1 MSTAELFMDAKEVE
15 EFIRDTLEDDALCT
29 YSIDDGPEYGICP
42 YITFYIYHKPEDY
55 LPLADKMIGIYG
67 EFSKLIDEPFQLV
80 WKADT
85 QDWLPAGDKRLP
97 KLEDLPALARKLR
110 ADDRPFWID
119 ATDQD
124 TEADSARWAFCAR
137 VRDGG
142 MRYTTLKLTFRHKW
156 YNRNQARWQ
165 AFVKGCIAQ
174 LQPEHCYS
182 GFEVG
187 NGGFAILGAYES
199 DVMER
204 ICADYFYGMDIDHT
218 TNMGSH
224 SFSYHRDDPIFDP
237 ELVEG
242 DDPSEKYDNPTM
254 LGAGLRTPTW
264 CFLLTP
270 FWRAK
275 LGKSEA
281 QIRAELDD
289 PRIEITAIPFTVS
302 PHNPDGEPGLWIRL
316 GELDLHPVDK
326 GVPELLVKANRLIKP
341 IRADYLKLL
350 TLDAWEDDPNPR
362 FDYESSL
369 RWMQRFDEDSDW
381 PDAEKRRLG
390 RSGQTSR
397 PNVPANSPCPES
409 GWWFTPAAKGSRR
422 YFKQGDIMPSIEG
435 STYGDTY
442 WLWDTNQENPKL

>member
-1 MSTAELFMDAKEVE
+1 MSTAELFLEPNEIE
-15 EFIRDTLEDDALCT
+15 EFVSDTLSDDLLHT
-29 YSIDDGPEYGICP
+29 IGDEDGPEYGLCP

-55 LPLADKMIGIYG
+55 LPLADKMIGIYA

-97 KLEDLPALARKLR
+97 RLEDLPALARKLH
-110 ADDRPFWID
+110 ADDRPFWIH
-119 ATDQD
+119 ATDQED
-124 TEADSARWAFCAR
+124 VASTARWAFCSEVDDGLAR
-137 VRDGG
+137 
-142 MRYTTLKLTFRHKW
+142 YSTLKLTFRHRW
-156 YNRNQARWQ
+156 YKQHQTRWQ
-165 AFVKGCIAQ
+165 AFVKDCIAQ

-199 DVMER
+199 DVLER
-204 ICADYFYGMDIDHT
+204 ICADYFYGMDIDHVST
-218 TNMGSH
+218 MDLH
-224 SFSYHRDDPIFDP
+224 SFRYHRDDALFHP
-237 ELVEG
+237 ELIEG
-242 DDPSEKYDNPTM
+242 DDPSVKYENPTL
-254 LGAGLRTPTW
+254 LGAGLRPPTW

-281 QIRAELDD
+281 DVRAELDD
-289 PRIEITAIPFTVS
+289 PRIEITAIPFAVG
-302 PHNPDGEPGLWIRL
+302 PHNPNGEPGLWIRL
-316 GELDLHPVDK
+316 GELDLHPVDN

-369 RWMQRFDEDSDW
+369 NWMRRFDDDSDW
-381 PDAEKRRLG
+381 PNAKKRGHG
-390 RSGQTSR
+390 RSPKLTR
-397 PNVPANSPCPES
+397 PNVPAGQPCPES
-409 GWWFTPAAKGSRR
+409 GWWHTPAKVGSRR
-422 YFKQGDIMPSIEG
+422 YFKQGDVMPKIEG
-435 STYGDTY
+435 SSYGDTY
-442 WLWDTNQENPKL
+442 WLWDADQESPKL